1 VAARPALA
9 RLHGLPVVALV
20 AVEGVAMA
28 AGNLA
33 VARAKALP
41 TDTGVSPDRTRPT
54 RRVRAKAC
62 RAALR
67 RVRNAATTMK
77 HNRAHTCR
85 RASRRQACLQAAVA
99 TAAVVV
105 AAVVAALEAIAAAV
119 EAAAI
124 AAAARAAV
132 VALVV
137 AATAI
142 ERQRP

>member
-9 RLHGLPVVALV
+9 RLHGLPVVA
-20 AVEGVAMA
+20 VEGV

>member
-1 VAARPALA
+1 VAAQPALA
-9 RLHGLPVVALV
+9 RLHGLPVVA
-20 AVEGVAMA
+20 AVA

-33 VARAKALP
+33 AARARALP
-41 TDTGVSPDRTRPT
+41 TDTGASPDRTRHT

-67 RVRNAATTMK
+67 RARNAATMMK

-99 TAAVVV
+99 TAAAVV
-105 AAVVAALEAIAAAV
+105 AAVVVAIAAAV

-132 VALVV
+132 VAPVV

-142 ERQRP
+142 ERHRP

>member
-20 AVEGVAMA
+20 AGVAMA

-99 TAAVVV
+99 TAAAVV
-105 AAVVAALEAIAAAV
+105 AAVVAAVEAIAAAV

-132 VALVV
+132 VAPVV

>member
-9 RLHGLPVVALV
+9 RLHGLPVVAV
-20 AVEGVAMA
+20 AGVAMA

-54 RRVRAKAC
+54 RRVRAKVC

-99 TAAVVV
+99 TAAAVV
-105 AAVVAALEAIAAAV
+105 AAVVAAVEAIAAAV

-124 AAAARAAV
+124 AAAARAVV
-132 VALVV
+132 VAPVV

-142 ERQRP
+142 ERHRP

>member
-9 RLHGLPVVALV
+9 RLHGLPVVAV
-20 AVEGVAMA
+20 AGVAMA

-99 TAAVVV
+99 TAAVAAAAAV
-105 AAVVAALEAIAAAV
+105 AAVVVAIAAAV

-132 VALVV
+132 VAPVV

>member
-1 VAARPALA
+1 MAARPALA
-9 RLHGLPVVALV
+9 RLHGLPVVA
-20 AVEGVAMA
+20 VEGV

-33 VARAKALP
+33 VARARAKALP
-41 TDTGVSPDRTRPT
+41 TDTGASPDRTRPT

-67 RVRNAATTMK
+67 RVRNAATTMR

-99 TAAVVV
+99 TAAVAAAVV
-105 AAVVAALEAIAAAV
+105 AAVVVAIAAAV

-132 VALVV
+132 VAPVV

>member
-1 VAARPALA
+1 MAARPALA

-54 RRVRAKAC
+54 RRVRAKVC

-99 TAAVVV
+99 TAAVVAAAVV
-105 AAVVAALEAIAAAV
+105 AAVVAIAV

-132 VALVV
+132 VAPVV

>member
-9 RLHGLPVVALV
+9 RLHGLPVVA
-20 AVEGVAMA
+20 VEGV

-41 TDTGVSPDRTRPT
+41 TYTGVSPDRTRPT

-99 TAAVVV
+99 TAAAVV
-105 AAVVAALEAIAAAV
+105 AAVVAAVEAIAAAV

-124 AAAARAAV
+124 AAAARAVV
-132 VALVV
+132 VAPVV

-142 ERQRP
+142 ERHRP

>member
-1 VAARPALA
+1 VAAQPALA
-9 RLHGLPVVALV
+9 RLHGLPVVA
-20 AVEGVAMA
+20 

-33 VARAKALP
+33 AARARALP
-41 TDTGVSPDRTRPT
+41 TDTGASPDRTRPT

-62 RAALR
+62 RAAPR
-67 RVRNAATTMK
+67 SARNAATMMK

-99 TAAVVV
+99 TAAVVAV
-105 AAVVAALEAIAAAV
+105 AAAAAVVAIAV

-124 AAAARAAV
+124 AAAARAVV
-132 VALVV
+132 VAPVV

-142 ERQRP
+142 ERHRP

>member
-9 RLHGLPVVALV
+9 RLHGLPVVA
-20 AVEGVAMA
+20 VEGV

-99 TAAVVV
+99 TAAVAAAVV
-105 AAVVAALEAIAAAV
+105 AAVVVAIAAAV